1 MRLSGKNILLGI
13 TGSISAYKSADLCRL
28 LVKEGAT
35 VRVVMTPSATEFISP
50 LTLSTLSK
58 NTVFHTMVSEDETW
72 NNHVELGLWADLLLI
87 APASANTIAH
97 FATGICES
105 LLDAVYLSA
114 RCPVMM
120 APAMDHDMFLHAS
133 TQENLTILKTRGH
146 QLVGPAQGELASGLI
161 GEGRLVEPADI
172 ITEVVNFLYADLP
185 LRGKKIIV
193 TAGPTRE
200 AIDPVR
206 YISNHSTGKMGIAIA
221 KELVAN
227 GADVILVLGP
237 VTIEIPKGVT
247 VIPVSSAS
255 EMYKAVMDN
264 FEDAAGAVLTA
275 AVADYT
281 PEVTSST
288 KIKKSDNDMNL
299 ALVKTKDI
307 AASVG
312 QIKKANQFLV
322 GFALETNDEI
332 NNAKNKLKSKN
343 LDLIILN
350 SLNDEGAGFGTD
362 TNKITFISNTETT
375 ELPLKLKSDLA
386 KDIVNKIKELVHA

>member
-28 LVKEGAT
+28 LVKEGAN
-35 VRVVMTPSATEFISP
+35 VRVVMTPAATEFISP

-58 NTVFHTMVSEDETW
+58 NPVFHTMVSEDETW
-72 NNHVELGLWADLLLI
+72 NNHVELGLWADILLV
-87 APASANTIAH
+87 APASANTLAH
-97 FATGICES
+97 FAGGICDS

-114 RCPVMM
+114 RCPVML
-120 APAMDHDMFLHAS
+120 APAMDHDMYLHAS
-133 TQENLTILKTRGH
+133 TQENIATLKSRRH
-146 QLVGPAQGELASGLI
+146 VIVGPAQGELASGLI

-172 ITEVVNFLYADLP
+172 VNEVVYFLYADLP

-206 YISNHSTGKMGIAIA
+206 FISNHSTGKMGVAIA
-221 KELVAN
+221 KELADN
-227 GADVILVLGP
+227 GAEVVLILGP
-237 VTIEIPKGVT
+237 VSIDIPRGITVVPVT
-247 VIPVSSAS
+247 SAS
-255 EMYKAVMDN
+255 EMYEASMTN
-264 FEDAAGAVLTA
+264 FENATGAILTA
-275 AVADYT
+275 AVADYA
-281 PEVTSST
+281 PETISST
-288 KIKKSDNDMNL
+288 KIKKSDSDMHL
-299 ALVKTKDI
+299 SLVKTKDI
-307 AASVG
+307 AASLG

-362 TNKITFISNTETT
+362 TNKITFISHTETT
-375 ELPLKLKSDLA
+375 ELPLKLKTDLA
-386 KDIVNKIKELVHA
+386 KDIVKKIKEFVHA

>member
-58 NTVFHTMVSEDETW
+58 NPVFHTMVSEDETW

-120 APAMDHDMFLHAS
+120 APAMDHDMYLHAS

-146 QLVGPAQGELASGLI
+146 QIVGPAQGELASGLI

-237 VTIEIPKGVT
+237 VSIDIPRGVS

-255 EMYKAVMDN
+255 EMYNAVMDN
-264 FEDAAGAVLTA
+264 FEDATGAVLTA

-288 KIKKSDNDMNL
+288 KIKKSDSDMNL

-312 QIKKANQFLV
+312 QIKKADQFLV

>member
-1 MRLSGKNILLGI
+1 MQLSGKNILLGI
-13 TGSISAYKSADLCRL
+13 TGSISAYKAADLCRL
-28 LVKEGAT
+28 LVKEGAS

-58 NTVFHTMVSEDETW
+58 NPVFHSMVSEDETW
-72 NNHVELGLWADLLLI
+72 NNHVELGLWADLLVV

-97 FATGICES
+97 FALGICES
-105 LLDAVYLSA
+105 ILDAVYLSA
-114 RCPVMM
+114 RCPVMVT
-120 APAMDHDMFLHAS
+120 PAMDHDMFLHES
-133 TQENLTILKTRGH
+133 TQKNLKILITRGH
-146 QLVGPAQGELASGLI
+146 KIVGPAQGELASGLI
-161 GEGRLVEPADI
+161 GEGRLVEPIDI
-172 ITEVVNFLYADLP
+172 LKEIRDFLFSDLP
-185 LRGKKIIV
+185 FKGQKIIV

-221 KELVAN
+221 KELANN

-237 VTIEIPKGVT
+237 VSIEVPKGIT

-255 EMYKAVMDN
+255 EMYEAVMKN
-264 FEDAAGAVLTA
+264 FENARGAVLTA
-275 AVADYT
+275 AVADYS

-288 KIKKSDNDMNL
+288 KIKKSDSEMS
-299 ALVKTKDI
+299 LVLIKTNDI
-307 AASVG
+307 ARSLG
-312 QIKKANQFLV
+312 EIKRDDQFLV

-332 NNAKNKLKSKN
+332 NNAKNKLKAKN

-362 TNKITFISNTETT
+362 TNKITFITTSETI
-375 ELPLKLKSDLA
+375 ELPLKLKTELA
-386 KDIVNKIKELVHA
+386 KDIVKKIKELVHA

>member
-120 APAMDHDMFLHAS
+120 APAMDHDMYLHAS
-133 TQENLTILKTRGH
+133 TQENLTVLKTRGH
-146 QLVGPAQGELASGLI
+146 QIVGPAQGELASGLI

-172 ITEVVNFLYADLP
+172 VTEVVNFLYADLP

-237 VTIEIPKGVT
+237 VAIDIPRGVS

-264 FEDAAGAVLTA
+264 FEDATGAVLTA

-312 QIKKANQFLV
+312 QIKKADQFLV

>member
-28 LVKEGAT
+28 LVKEGAN
-35 VRVVMTPSATEFISP
+35 VRVVMTPAATEFISP

-87 APASANTIAH
+87 APTSANTLAH
-97 FATGICES
+97 FAGGICDS

-114 RCPVMM
+114 RCPVML
-120 APAMDHDMFLHAS
+120 APAMDHDMYLHAS
-133 TQENLTILKTRGH
+133 TQDNISLLKSRGH
-146 QLVGPAQGELASGLI
+146 VLVGPAQGELASGLV
-161 GEGRLVEPADI
+161 GEGRLVEPMHI
-172 ITEVVNFLYADLP
+172 VTEVVNFLYADLP

-206 YISNHSTGKMGIAIA
+206 FISNHSTGKMGIAIA
-221 KELVAN
+221 KELVDN
-227 GADVILVLGP
+227 GAEVVLVLGP
-237 VTIEIPKGVT
+237 VSIEVPRGIT
-247 VIPVSSAS
+247 VIPVNSAA
-255 EMYKAVMDN
+255 EMYEAAMKNFDN
-264 FEDAAGAVLTA
+264 AAGAILTA

-281 PEVTSST
+281 PEVVSST
-288 KIKKSDNDMNL
+288 KIKKSDSDMNL
-299 ALVKTKDI
+299 ALIKTQDI
-307 AASVG
+307 AANLG
-312 QIKKANQFLV
+312 QIKKNNQFLV

-350 SLNDEGAGFGTD
+350 SLNDKGAGFGTD

-375 ELPLKLKSDLA
+375 EFPLKLKTDLA
-386 KDIVNKIKELVHA
+386 KDIVKKIKEFVHA

>member
-35 VRVVMTPSATEFISP
+35 VRVVMTPSATAFISP

-120 APAMDHDMFLHAS
+120 APAMDHDMYLHAS
-133 TQENLTILKTRGH
+133 TQENLTVLKTRGH
-146 QLVGPAQGELASGLI
+146 QIVGPAQGELASGLI

-227 GADVILVLGP
+227 GADVLLVLGP
-237 VTIEIPKGVT
+237 VSIDIPRGVS

-255 EMYKAVMDN
+255 EMYEAVMDN

-312 QIKKANQFLV
+312 QIKKADQFLV

>member
-1 MRLSGKNILLGI
+1 MQLSGKNILLGI
-13 TGSISAYKSADLCRL
+13 TGSISAYKAADLCRL
-28 LVKEGAT
+28 LVKEGAS

-58 NTVFHTMVSEDETW
+58 NPVFHSMVSEDETW
-72 NNHVELGLWADLLLI
+72 NNHVELGLWADLLVV

-97 FATGICES
+97 FALGICES
-105 LLDAVYLSA
+105 ILDAVYLSA
-114 RCPVMM
+114 RCPVMVT
-120 APAMDHDMFLHAS
+120 PAMDHDMFLHES
-133 TQENLTILKTRGH
+133 TQKNLKILITRGH
-146 QLVGPAQGELASGLI
+146 KIVGPAQGELASGLI
-161 GEGRLVEPADI
+161 GEGRLVEPIDI
-172 ITEVVNFLYADLP
+172 LKEIRDFLFSDLP
-185 LRGKKIIV
+185 FKGQKIIV

-221 KELVAN
+221 KELANN

-237 VTIEIPKGVT
+237 VSIEVPRGIT

-255 EMYKAVMDN
+255 EMYEAVMKN
-264 FEDAAGAVLTA
+264 FENARGAVLTA
-275 AVADYT
+275 AVADYS

-288 KIKKSDNDMNL
+288 KIKKSDSEMS
-299 ALVKTKDI
+299 LVLIKTNDI
-307 AASVG
+307 ARSLG
-312 QIKKANQFLV
+312 EIKRNDQFLV

-332 NNAKNKLKSKN
+332 NNAKNKLKAKN

-362 TNKITFISNTETT
+362 TNKITFITTSETI
-375 ELPLKLKSDLA
+375 ELPLKLKTELA
-386 KDIVNKIKELVHA
+386 KDIVKKIKELVHA

>member
-35 VRVVMTPSATEFISP
+35 VRVVMTPAATEFISP

-58 NTVFHTMVSEDETW
+58 NPVFHTMVSEDETW

-87 APASANTIAH
+87 APTSANTLAH
-97 FATGICES
+97 FSGGICDS

-114 RCPVMM
+114 RCPVML
-120 APAMDHDMFLHAS
+120 APAMDHDMYLHES
-133 TQENLTILKTRGH
+133 TQDNIDVLKSRGH
-146 QLVGPAQGELASGLI
+146 VIVGPAQGELASGLI

-172 ITEVVNFLYADLP
+172 VNEVVNFLYADLP

-206 YISNHSTGKMGIAIA
+206 FISNHSTGKMGIAIA
-221 KELVAN
+221 KELADN
-227 GADVILVLGP
+227 GAEVILVLGP
-237 VTIEIPKGVT
+237 VALEIPRGIK
-247 VIPVSSAS
+247 VISVNSAS
-255 EMYKAVMDN
+255 EMYEATITN
-264 FEDAAGAVLTA
+264 FENASGAILTA

-281 PEVTSST
+281 PEEVSST

-299 ALVKTKDI
+299 ALVKTRDI
-307 AASVG
+307 AASLG

-362 TNKITFISNTETT
+362 TNKITFISHTETI
-375 ELPLKLKSDLA
+375 ELPLKLKTDLA
-386 KDIVNKIKELVHA
+386 KDIVKKIKEFVHA

>member
-28 LVKEGAT
+28 LVKEGAN
-35 VRVVMTPSATEFISP
+35 VRVVMTPAATEFISP

-58 NTVFHTMVSEDETW
+58 NPVFHTMVSEDETW
-72 NNHVELGLWADLLLI
+72 NNHVELGLWADILLV
-87 APASANTIAH
+87 APASANTLAH
-97 FATGICES
+97 FAGGICDS

-114 RCPVMM
+114 RCPVML
-120 APAMDHDMFLHAS
+120 APAMDHDMYLHAS
-133 TQENLTILKTRGH
+133 TQDNLELLKARGH
-146 QLVGPAQGELASGLI
+146 QIVGPAQGELASGLI

-172 ITEVVNFLYADLP
+172 VNEVVNFLYADLP

-206 YISNHSTGKMGIAIA
+206 FISNHSTGKMGVAIA
-221 KELVAN
+221 KELADN
-227 GADVILVLGP
+227 GAEVVLILGP
-237 VTIEIPKGVT
+237 VSIDIPRGIT
-247 VIPVSSAS
+247 VIPVTSAS
-255 EMYKAVMDN
+255 EMYEASMTN
-264 FEDAAGAVLTA
+264 FENATGAILTA
-275 AVADYT
+275 AVADYA
-281 PEVTSST
+281 PEIISST
-288 KIKKSDNDMNL
+288 KIKKSDSDMNL
-299 ALVKTKDI
+299 SLVKTKDI
-307 AASVG
+307 AASLG

-362 TNKITFISNTETT
+362 TNKITFISHTETT
-375 ELPLKLKSDLA
+375 ELPLKLKTDLA
-386 KDIVNKIKELVHA
+386 KDIVKKIKEFVHA

>member
-28 LVKEGAT
+28 LVKEGAN
-35 VRVVMTPSATEFISP
+35 VRVVMTPAATEFISP

-58 NTVFHTMVSEDETW
+58 NTVFHTMVSDDETW

-87 APASANTIAH
+87 APTSANTLAH
-97 FATGICES
+97 FAGGICDS

-114 RCPVMM
+114 RCPVML
-120 APAMDHDMFLHAS
+120 APAMDHDMYLHAS
-133 TQENLTILKTRGH
+133 TQDNISLLKSRGH
-146 QLVGPAQGELASGLI
+146 VIVGPAQGELASGLV

-172 ITEVVNFLYADLP
+172 LEEVINFLYADLP
-185 LRGKKIIV
+185 LRGKKIVV

-206 YISNHSTGKMGIAIA
+206 FISNHSTGKMGIAIA
-221 KELVAN
+221 KELADN
-227 GADVILVLGP
+227 GAEVVLVLGP
-237 VTIEIPKGVT
+237 VSIEVPRGIT
-247 VIPVSSAS
+247 VIPVNSAS
-255 EMYKAVMDN
+255 EMYEATMIN
-264 FEDAAGAVLTA
+264 FENAAGAILTA

-281 PEVTSST
+281 PEEVSST
-288 KIKKSDNDMNL
+288 KIKKSDSDMNL
-299 ALVKTKDI
+299 ALIKTKDI
-307 AASVG
+307 AASLG
-312 QIKKANQFLV
+312 KIKNTNQFLV

-362 TNKITFISNTETT
+362 TNKITFISHTETT
-375 ELPLKLKSDLA
+375 ELPLKLKTDLA
-386 KDIVNKIKELVHA
+386 KDIVKKIKEFVHA

>member
-28 LVKEGAT
+28 LVKEGAN
-35 VRVVMTPSATEFISP
+35 VRVVMTPAATEFISP

-58 NTVFHTMVSEDETW
+58 NPVFHTMVSEDETW
-72 NNHVELGLWADLLLI
+72 NNHVELGLWADILLV
-87 APASANTIAH
+87 APASANTLAH
-97 FATGICES
+97 FAGGICDS

-114 RCPVMM
+114 RCPVML
-120 APAMDHDMFLHAS
+120 APAMDHDMYLHAS
-133 TQENLTILKTRGH
+133 TQDNLELLKARGH
-146 QLVGPAQGELASGLI
+146 QIVGPAQGELASGLI
-161 GEGRLVEPADI
+161 GEGRLVEPAEI
-172 ITEVVNFLYADLP
+172 VNEVVNFLYADLP

-206 YISNHSTGKMGIAIA
+206 FISNHSTGKMGVAIA
-221 KELVAN
+221 KELADN
-227 GADVILVLGP
+227 GAEVVLILGP
-237 VTIEIPKGVT
+237 VSIDIPRGIT
-247 VIPVSSAS
+247 VIPVTSAS
-255 EMYKAVMDN
+255 EMYEASMTN
-264 FEDAAGAVLTA
+264 FENATGAILTA
-275 AVADYT
+275 AVADYA
-281 PEVTSST
+281 PETISST
-288 KIKKSDNDMNL
+288 KIKKSDSDMNL
-299 ALVKTKDI
+299 SLVKTKDI
-307 AASVG
+307 AASLG

-362 TNKITFISNTETT
+362 TNKITFISHTETS
-375 ELPLKLKSDLA
+375 ELPLKLKTDLA
-386 KDIVNKIKELVHA
+386 KDIVKKIKEFVHA

>member
-1 MRLSGKNILLGI
+1 MQLSGKNILLGI
-13 TGSISAYKSADLCRL
+13 TGSISAYKAADLCRL
-28 LVKEGAT
+28 LVKEGAS

-58 NTVFHTMVSEDETW
+58 NPVFHSMVSEDETW
-72 NNHVELGLWADLLLI
+72 NNHVELGLWADLLVV

-97 FATGICES
+97 FALGICES
-105 LLDAVYLSA
+105 ILDAVYLSA
-114 RCPVMM
+114 RCPVMVT
-120 APAMDHDMFLHAS
+120 PAMDHDMFLHES
-133 TQENLTILKTRGH
+133 TQKNLKILITRGH
-146 QLVGPAQGELASGLI
+146 KIVGPAQGELASGLI
-161 GEGRLVEPADI
+161 GEGRLVEPIDI
-172 ITEVVNFLYADLP
+172 LKEIRDFLFSDLP
-185 LRGKKIIV
+185 FKGQKIIV

-221 KELVAN
+221 KELANN

-237 VTIEIPKGVT
+237 VSIEVPRGIT

-255 EMYKAVMDN
+255 EMYEAVMKN
-264 FEDAAGAVLTA
+264 FENASGAVLTA
-275 AVADYT
+275 AVADYS

-288 KIKKSDNDMNL
+288 KIKKSDSEMS
-299 ALVKTKDI
+299 LVLIKTNDI
-307 AASVG
+307 ARSLG
-312 QIKKANQFLV
+312 EIKRNDQFLV

-332 NNAKNKLKSKN
+332 NNAKNKLKAKN

-362 TNKITFISNTETT
+362 TNKITFITTSETI
-375 ELPLKLKSDLA
+375 ELPLKLKTELA
-386 KDIVNKIKELVHA
+386 KDIVKKIKELVHA

>member
-1 MRLSGKNILLGI
+1 MRLPGKNILLGI

-28 LVKEGAT
+28 LVKEGAN
-35 VRVVMTPSATEFISP
+35 VRVVMTPAAIEFISP

-58 NTVFHTMVSEDETW
+58 NTVFHTMVSEEETW

-114 RCPVMM
+114 RCPVML
-120 APAMDHDMFLHAS
+120 APAMDHDMYLHAS
-133 TQENLTILKTRGH
+133 TQDNINILKSRGH
-146 QLVGPAQGELASGLI
+146 AIVGPAQGELASGLV

-172 ITEVVNFLYADLP
+172 VTEVVNFLYADLP

-221 KELVAN
+221 KELASN
-227 GADVILVLGP
+227 GANVILVLGP
-237 VTIEIPKGVT
+237 VSIEIPTGIT
-247 VIPVSSAS
+247 VIPVNSAS
-255 EMYKAVMDN
+255 EMYEVVMTN
-264 FEDAAGAVLTA
+264 FENASGAILTA

-281 PEVTSST
+281 PEFTSST
-288 KIKKSDNDMNL
+288 KIKKSSNDMKL
-299 ALVKTKDI
+299 SLIKTKDI
-307 AASVG
+307 AASLG
-312 QIKKANQFLV
+312 EIKKDDQFLV

-350 SLNDEGAGFGTD
+350 SLNDEGAGFATD

-375 ELPLKLKSDLA
+375 ELPLKLKTELA
-386 KDIVNKIKELVHA
+386 KDIVKKIKELVHA

>member
-28 LVKEGAT
+28 LVKEGAN
-35 VRVVMTPSATEFISP
+35 VRVVMTPAAIEFISP

-58 NTVFHTMVSEDETW
+58 NTVFHTMVSEEETW

-87 APASANTIAH
+87 APSSANTIAH

-114 RCPVMM
+114 RCPVML
-120 APAMDHDMFLHAS
+120 APAMDHDMYLHAS
-133 TQENLTILKTRGH
+133 TQANINILKSRGH
-146 QLVGPAQGELASGLI
+146 IIVGPAQGELASGLV

-172 ITEVVNFLYADLP
+172 VTEVVNFLYADLP

-221 KELVAN
+221 KELASN
-227 GADVILVLGP
+227 GANVILVLGP
-237 VTIEIPKGVT
+237 VSIEIPTGIT
-247 VIPVSSAS
+247 VIPVNSAS
-255 EMYKAVMDN
+255 EMYEAAMKN
-264 FEDAAGAVLTA
+264 FENASGAILTA

-281 PEVTSST
+281 PEFTSST
-288 KIKKSDNDMNL
+288 KIKKSSNDMNL
-299 ALVKTKDI
+299 SLVKTKDI
-307 AASVG
+307 AASLG
-312 QIKKANQFLV
+312 EIKKDDQFLV

-350 SLNDEGAGFGTD
+350 SLNDEGAGFATD

-375 ELPLKLKSDLA
+375 ELPLKLKTELA
-386 KDIVNKIKELVHA
+386 KDIVIKIKELVHA

>member
-28 LVKEGAT
+28 LVKEGAN
-35 VRVVMTPSATEFISP
+35 VRVVMTPAATEFISP

-87 APASANTIAH
+87 APTSANTLAH
-97 FATGICES
+97 FAGGICDS
-105 LLDAVYLSA
+105 LIDAVYLSA
-114 RCPVMM
+114 RCPVML
-120 APAMDHDMFLHAS
+120 APAMDHDMYLHAS
-133 TQENLTILKTRGH
+133 TQDNISLLKSRGH
-146 QLVGPAQGELASGLI
+146 VIVGPAQGELASGLV

-172 ITEVVNFLYADLP
+172 LEEVINFLYADLP
-185 LRGKKIIV
+185 LRGKKIVV

-206 YISNHSTGKMGIAIA
+206 FISNHSTGKMGIAIS
-221 KELVAN
+221 KELADN
-227 GADVILVLGP
+227 GAEVVLVLGP
-237 VTIEIPKGVT
+237 VSIEVPRGIT
-247 VIPVSSAS
+247 VIPVNSAS
-255 EMYKAVMDN
+255 EMYEATMIN
-264 FEDAAGAVLTA
+264 FENAAGAILTA

-281 PEVTSST
+281 PEEVSST
-288 KIKKSDNDMNL
+288 KIKKSDSDMNL
-299 ALVKTKDI
+299 ALIKTKDI
-307 AASVG
+307 AASLG
-312 QIKKANQFLV
+312 KIKNTNQFLV

-362 TNKITFISNTETT
+362 TNKITFISHTETT
-375 ELPLKLKSDLA
+375 ELPLKLKTDLA
-386 KDIVNKIKELVHA
+386 KDIVKKIKEFVHA

>member
-28 LVKEGAT
+28 LVKEGAN
-35 VRVVMTPSATEFISP
+35 VRVVMTPAATEFISP

-58 NTVFHTMVSEDETW
+58 NPVFHTMVSEDETW
-72 NNHVELGLWADLLLI
+72 NNHVELGLWADILLV
-87 APASANTIAH
+87 APASANTLAH
-97 FATGICES
+97 FAGGICDS

-114 RCPVMM
+114 RCPVML
-120 APAMDHDMFLHAS
+120 APAMDHDMYLHAS
-133 TQENLTILKTRGH
+133 TQDNLELLKARGH
-146 QLVGPAQGELASGLI
+146 QIVGPAQGELASGLI
-161 GEGRLVEPADI
+161 GEGRLVEPAEI
-172 ITEVVNFLYADLP
+172 VNEVVNFLYADLP

-206 YISNHSTGKMGIAIA
+206 FISNHSTGKMGVAIA
-221 KELVAN
+221 KELADN
-227 GADVILVLGP
+227 GAEVVLILGP
-237 VTIEIPKGVT
+237 VSIDIPRGIT
-247 VIPVSSAS
+247 VIPVTSAS
-255 EMYKAVMDN
+255 EMYEASMTN
-264 FEDAAGAVLTA
+264 FENATGAILTA
-275 AVADYT
+275 AVADYA
-281 PEVTSST
+281 PETISST
-288 KIKKSDNDMNL
+288 KIEKSDSDMHL
-299 ALVKTKDI
+299 SLVKTKDI
-307 AASVG
+307 AASLG

-362 TNKITFISNTETT
+362 TNKITFISHTETS
-375 ELPLKLKSDLA
+375 ELPLKLKTDLA
-386 KDIVNKIKELVHA
+386 KDIVKKIKEFVHA

>member
-35 VRVVMTPSATEFISP
+35 VRVVMTPAATEFISP

-58 NTVFHTMVSEDETW
+58 NPVFHTMVSEDETW
-72 NNHVELGLWADLLLI
+72 NNHVELGLWADILLV
-87 APASANTIAH
+87 APASANTLAH
-97 FATGICES
+97 FAGGICDS

-114 RCPVMM
+114 RCPVML
-120 APAMDHDMFLHAS
+120 APAMDHDMYLHAS
-133 TQENLTILKTRGH
+133 TQDNLELLKARGH
-146 QLVGPAQGELASGLI
+146 QIVGPAQGELASGLI

-172 ITEVVNFLYADLP
+172 VNEVVNFLYADLP

-206 YISNHSTGKMGIAIA
+206 FISNHSTGKMGVAIA
-221 KELVAN
+221 KELADN
-227 GADVILVLGP
+227 GAEVVLILGP
-237 VTIEIPKGVT
+237 VSIDIPRGITVVPVT
-247 VIPVSSAS
+247 SAS
-255 EMYKAVMDN
+255 EMYEASMTS
-264 FEDAAGAVLTA
+264 FENATGAILTA
-275 AVADYT
+275 AVADYA
-281 PEVTSST
+281 PETISST
-288 KIKKSDNDMNL
+288 KIKKSDSDMNL
-299 ALVKTKDI
+299 SLVKTKDI
-307 AASVG
+307 AASLG
-312 QIKKANQFLV
+312 QIKKTNQFLV

-362 TNKITFISNTETT
+362 TNKITFISHTETT
-375 ELPLKLKSDLA
+375 ELPLKLKTDLA
-386 KDIVNKIKELVHA
+386 KDIVKKIKEFVHA

>member
-58 NTVFHTMVSEDETW
+58 NPVFHTMVSEDETW

-120 APAMDHDMFLHAS
+120 APAMDHDMYLHAS

-146 QLVGPAQGELASGLI
+146 QIVGPAQGELASGLI

-227 GADVILVLGP
+227 GANVILVLGP
-237 VTIEIPKGVT
+237 VAIDIPRGVS

-264 FEDAAGAVLTA
+264 FEDATGAVLTA

-312 QIKKANQFLV
+312 QIKKADQFLV

>member
-28 LVKEGAT
+28 LVKEGAN
-35 VRVVMTPSATEFISP
+35 VRVVMTPAATDFISP

-87 APASANTIAH
+87 APTSANTLAH
-97 FATGICES
+97 FAGGICDS

-114 RCPVMM
+114 RCPVML
-120 APAMDHDMFLHAS
+120 APAMDHDMYLHAS
-133 TQENLTILKTRGH
+133 TQDNISLLKSRGH
-146 QLVGPAQGELASGLI
+146 VIVGPAQGELASGLV

-172 ITEVVNFLYADLP
+172 LEEVINFLYADLP
-185 LRGKKIIV
+185 LRGKKIVV

-206 YISNHSTGKMGIAIA
+206 FISNHSTGKMGIAIA
-221 KELVAN
+221 KELADN
-227 GADVILVLGP
+227 GAEVILVLGP
-237 VTIEIPKGVT
+237 VSIEVPRGIT
-247 VIPVSSAS
+247 VIPVNSAS
-255 EMYKAVMDN
+255 EMFEATMIN
-264 FEDAAGAVLTA
+264 FENAAGAILTA
-275 AVADYT
+275 AVADYSI
-281 PEVTSST
+281 EVVSST
-288 KIKKSDNDMNL
+288 KIKKSDSDMSL
-299 ALVKTKDI
+299 ALIKTKDI
-307 AASVG
+307 AASLG
-312 QIKKANQFLV
+312 QIKKTNQFLV

-362 TNKITFISNTETT
+362 TNKITFISHTETT
-375 ELPLKLKSDLA
+375 ELPLKLKTDLA
-386 KDIVNKIKELVHA
+386 KDIVKKIKEFVHA

>member
-97 FATGICES
+97 FAIGICES

-133 TQENLTILKTRGH
+133 TQDNLTILKTRGH
-146 QLVGPAQGELASGLI
+146 QIVGPAQGELASGLI
-161 GEGRLVEPADI
+161 GEGRLVEPTDI
-172 ITEVVNFLYADLP
+172 VTEVVNFLYADLP

-237 VTIEIPKGVT
+237 VSIDIPRGVS

-264 FEDAAGAVLTA
+264 FEDATGAVLTA

-288 KIKKSDNDMNL
+288 KIKKSDSDMNL

-312 QIKKANQFLV
+312 QIKKADQFLV

>member
-120 APAMDHDMFLHAS
+120 APAMDHDMYLHAS
-133 TQENLTILKTRGH
+133 TQENLTVLKTRGH
-146 QLVGPAQGELASGLI
+146 QIVGPAQGELASGLI

-172 ITEVVNFLYADLP
+172 VTEVVNFLYADLP

-237 VTIEIPKGVT
+237 VAIDIPRGVS

-255 EMYKAVMDN
+255 DMYKAVMDN
-264 FEDAAGAVLTA
+264 FEDATGAVLTA

-307 AASVG
+307 AASMG
-312 QIKKANQFLV
+312 QIKKADQFLV

>member
-28 LVKEGAT
+28 LVKEGAN
-35 VRVVMTPSATEFISP
+35 VRVVMTPAATEFISP

-87 APASANTIAH
+87 APTSANTLAH
-97 FATGICES
+97 FAGGICDS

-114 RCPVMM
+114 RCPVML
-120 APAMDHDMFLHAS
+120 APAMDHDMYLHAS
-133 TQENLTILKTRGH
+133 TQDNISLLKSRGH
-146 QLVGPAQGELASGLI
+146 VIIGPAQGELASGLV

-172 ITEVVNFLYADLP
+172 LEEVINFLYADLP
-185 LRGKKIIV
+185 LRGKKIVV

-206 YISNHSTGKMGIAIA
+206 FISNHSTGKMGIAIA
-221 KELVAN
+221 KELADN
-227 GADVILVLGP
+227 GAEVVLVLGP
-237 VTIEIPKGVT
+237 VSIEVPRGIT
-247 VIPVSSAS
+247 VIPVNSAS
-255 EMYKAVMDN
+255 EMYEATMIN
-264 FEDAAGAVLTA
+264 FENAAGAILTA

-281 PEVTSST
+281 PEEVSST
-288 KIKKSDNDMNL
+288 KIKKSDSDMNL
-299 ALVKTKDI
+299 ALIKTKDI
-307 AASVG
+307 AASLG
-312 QIKKANQFLV
+312 KIKNTNQFLV

-362 TNKITFISNTETT
+362 TNKITFISHTETT
-375 ELPLKLKSDLA
+375 ELPLKLKTDLA
-386 KDIVNKIKELVHA
+386 KDIVKKIKEFVHA

>member
-28 LVKEGAT
+28 LVKEGAN
-35 VRVVMTPSATEFISP
+35 VRVVMTPAAIEFISP

-58 NTVFHTMVSEDETW
+58 NTVFHTMVSEEETW

-114 RCPVMM
+114 RCPVML
-120 APAMDHDMFLHAS
+120 APAMDHDMYLHAS
-133 TQENLTILKTRGH
+133 TQVNINILKSRGH
-146 QLVGPAQGELASGLI
+146 ALVGPAQGELASGLV

-172 ITEVVNFLYADLP
+172 VTEVVNFLYADLP

-221 KELVAN
+221 KELASN

-237 VTIEIPKGVT
+237 VSIELPTGIT
-247 VIPVSSAS
+247 VIPVNSAS
-255 EMYKAVMDN
+255 EMYEAVMTN
-264 FEDAAGAVLTA
+264 FENASGAILTA

-281 PEVTSST
+281 PEFTSST
-288 KIKKSDNDMNL
+288 KIKKSNNDMNL
-299 ALVKTKDI
+299 SLIKTKDI
-307 AASVG
+307 AASLG
-312 QIKKANQFLV
+312 EIKKDDQFLV

-350 SLNDEGAGFGTD
+350 SLNDEGAGFATD

-375 ELPLKLKSDLA
+375 ELPLKLKTELA
-386 KDIVNKIKELVHA
+386 KDIVIKIKELVHA

>member
-58 NTVFHTMVSEDETW
+58 NPVFHTMVSEDETW

-120 APAMDHDMFLHAS
+120 APAMDHDMYLHAS
-133 TQENLTILKTRGH
+133 TQENLTILKTRGY
-146 QLVGPAQGELASGLI
+146 QIVGPAQGELASGLI

-227 GADVILVLGP
+227 GANVILVLGP
-237 VTIEIPKGVT
+237 VAIDIPRGVS

-264 FEDAAGAVLTA
+264 FEDATGAVLTA

-312 QIKKANQFLV
+312 QIKKADQFLV

>member
-35 VRVVMTPSATEFISP
+35 VRVVMTPAATEFISP

-58 NTVFHTMVSEDETW
+58 NPVFHTMVSEDETW

-87 APASANTIAH
+87 APASANTLAH
-97 FATGICES
+97 FAGGICDS

-114 RCPVMM
+114 RSPVML
-120 APAMDHDMFLHAS
+120 APAMDHDMYLHTS
-133 TQENLTILKTRGH
+133 TQDNITTLKSRGH
-146 QLVGPAQGELASGLI
+146 VIVGPAKGELASGLV

-172 ITEVVNFLYADLP
+172 VDKVVNFLYADLP

-193 TAGPTRE
+193 TAGPTQE

-206 YISNHSTGKMGIAIA
+206 FISNHSTGKMGVAIA
-221 KELVAN
+221 KELADN
-227 GADVILVLGP
+227 GAEVVLILGP
-237 VTIEIPKGVT
+237 VTIEIPRGITVVPVT
-247 VIPVSSAS
+247 SAS
-255 EMYKAVMDN
+255 EMYEASMTN
-264 FEDAAGAVLTA
+264 FENASGAILTA
-275 AVADYT
+275 AVADYA
-281 PEVTSST
+281 PEIISST
-288 KIKKSDNDMNL
+288 KIKKSDSDMNL
-299 ALVKTKDI
+299 SLIKTKDI
-307 AASVG
+307 ATSLG
-312 QIKKANQFLV
+312 QIKKTNQFLV

-362 TNKITFISNTETT
+362 TNKITFISHTETT
-375 ELPLKLKSDLA
+375 ELPLKLKTDLA
-386 KDIVNKIKELVHA
+386 KDIVKKIKEFVHA

>member
-28 LVKEGAT
+28 LVKEGAI

-288 KIKKSDNDMNL
+288 KIKKSDSDMNL

>member
-58 NTVFHTMVSEDETW
+58 NPVFHTMVSEDETW

-120 APAMDHDMFLHAS
+120 APAMDHDMYLHAS
-133 TQENLTILKTRGH
+133 TQENLTVLKTRGH
-146 QLVGPAQGELASGLI
+146 QIVGPAQGELASGLI

-172 ITEVVNFLYADLP
+172 VTEVVNFLYADLP

-237 VTIEIPKGVT
+237 VAIDIPRGVS

-264 FEDAAGAVLTA
+264 FEDATGAVLTA

-307 AASVG
+307 AASMG
-312 QIKKANQFLV
+312 QIKKADQFLV

>member
-172 ITEVVNFLYADLP
+172 ITEVVNFFYADLP

-255 EMYKAVMDN
+255 EMYKAVMGN

-362 TNKITFISNTETT
+362 TNKIKFISNTETT

>member
-120 APAMDHDMFLHAS
+120 APAMDHDMYLHTS

-146 QLVGPAQGELASGLI
+146 QIVGPAQGELASGLI

-172 ITEVVNFLYADLP
+172 ITEVVNFLFADLP

-227 GADVILVLGP
+227 GANVILVLGP
-237 VTIEIPKGVT
+237 VAIDIPRGVS

-264 FEDAAGAVLTA
+264 FEDATGAVLTA

-312 QIKKANQFLV
+312 QIKKADQFLV

-362 TNKITFISNTETT
+362 TNKITFISHTETS
-375 ELPLKLKSDLA
+375 ELPLKLKTDLA
-386 KDIVNKIKELVHA
+386 KDIVKKIKEFVHA

>member
-13 TGSISAYKSADLCRL
+13 TGSISAYKAADLCRL
-28 LVKEGAT
+28 LVKEGAN
-35 VRVVMTPSATEFISP
+35 VRVIMTPSATEFISP

-58 NTVFHTMVSEDETW
+58 NPVFHSMVSEDETW
-72 NNHVELGLWADLLLI
+72 NNHVELGLWADLLVI

-105 LLDAVYLSA
+105 IVDAVYLSA
-114 RCPVMM
+114 RCPVMI
-120 APAMDHDMFLHAS
+120 APAMDHDMFLHES
-133 TQENLTILKTRGH
+133 TQENLKKLTTRIH
-146 QLVGPAQGELASGLI
+146 KIVGPAQGELASGLV
-161 GEGRLVEPADI
+161 GEGRLVEPIDI
-172 ITEVVNFLYADLP
+172 VNEVVNFLCSDLP
-185 LRGKKIIV
+185 LHGQKIIV

-206 YISNHSTGKMGIAIA
+206 YISNHSTGKMGVAIA
-221 KELVAN
+221 KELADN

-237 VTIEIPKGVT
+237 VSIEIPRGIT
-247 VIPVSSAS
+247 VISVNSAL
-255 EMYKAVMDN
+255 EMYEAVMTN
-264 FEDAAGAVLTA
+264 FENAAGAVLTA

-288 KIKKSDNDMNL
+288 KIKKSDSDMNL
-299 ALVKTKDI
+299 SLIKTKDI
-307 AASVG
+307 AASLG
-312 QIKKANQFLV
+312 QIKKNNQFLV

-332 NNAKNKLKSKN
+332 NNAKNKLNAKN

-362 TNKITFISNTETT
+362 TNKITFISHTETT
-375 ELPLKLKSDLA
+375 ELPLKLKTDLA
-386 KDIVNKIKELVHA
+386 KDIVKKIKEFVHA

>member
-28 LVKEGAT
+28 LVKEGAN
-35 VRVVMTPSATEFISP
+35 VRVVMTPAATEFISP

-87 APASANTIAH
+87 APTSANTLAH
-97 FATGICES
+97 FAGGICDS

-114 RCPVMM
+114 RCPVML
-120 APAMDHDMFLHAS
+120 APAMDHDMYLHAS
-133 TQENLTILKTRGH
+133 TQDNISLLKSRGH
-146 QLVGPAQGELASGLI
+146 VLVGPAQGELASGLV

-172 ITEVVNFLYADLP
+172 LEEVVNFLYADLP

-206 YISNHSTGKMGIAIA
+206 FISNHSTGKMGIAIA
-221 KELVAN
+221 KELVDN
-227 GADVILVLGP
+227 GAEVVLVLGP
-237 VTIEIPKGVT
+237 VSIEVPRGIT
-247 VIPVSSAS
+247 VIPVNNAS
-255 EMYKAVMDN
+255 EMYEAAMKN
-264 FEDAAGAVLTA
+264 FENATGAILTA

-281 PEVTSST
+281 PEVVSST
-288 KIKKSDNDMNL
+288 KIKKSDSDMKL
-299 ALVKTKDI
+299 ALIKTKDI
-307 AASVG
+307 AASLG
-312 QIKKANQFLV
+312 QIKKTNQFLV

-362 TNKITFISNTETT
+362 TNKITFISHTETI
-375 ELPLKLKSDLA
+375 ELPLKLKTDLA
-386 KDIVNKIKELVHA
+386 KDIVIKIKEFVHA

>member
-28 LVKEGAT
+28 LVKEGAN
-35 VRVVMTPSATEFISP
+35 VRVVMTPAATEFISP

-87 APASANTIAH
+87 APTSANTLAH
-97 FATGICES
+97 FSGGICDS

-114 RCPVMM
+114 RCPVML
-120 APAMDHDMFLHAS
+120 APAMDHDMYLHAS
-133 TQENLTILKTRGH
+133 TQDNINLLKSRGH
-146 QLVGPAQGELASGLI
+146 LIVGPAQGELASGLV

-172 ITEVVNFLYADLP
+172 LEEVINFLYADLP
-185 LRGKKIIV
+185 LRGKKIVV

-206 YISNHSTGKMGIAIA
+206 FISNHSTGKMGIAIA
-221 KELVAN
+221 KELADN
-227 GADVILVLGP
+227 GAEVVLVLGP
-237 VTIEIPKGVT
+237 VSIEVPRGIT
-247 VIPVSSAS
+247 VIPVNSAS
-255 EMYKAVMDN
+255 EMYEATMIN
-264 FEDAAGAVLTA
+264 FENAAGAILTA

-281 PEVTSST
+281 PEEVSST
-288 KIKKSDNDMNL
+288 KIKKSDSDMNL
-299 ALVKTKDI
+299 ALIKTKDI
-307 AASVG
+307 AASLG
-312 QIKKANQFLV
+312 KIKNTNQFLV

-362 TNKITFISNTETT
+362 TNKITFISHTETT
-375 ELPLKLKSDLA
+375 ELPLKLKTDLA
-386 KDIVNKIKELVHA
+386 KDIVKKIKEFVHA